1 MTIHQGRTA
10 LYRLYNA
17 EGKLLY
23 IGISQNPDVR
33 WGQHSTTK
41 PWWGDVEERKVE
53 WHETRPLAAAAEV
66 ASIEAEQPLW
76 NSNHAT
82 RPTGDPDAD
91 ALYEDHR
98 RNLEE
103 ARALLPAVREQA
115 AADLK
120 AGATVSQLA
129 KLTGLTPEYFRR
141 IARAEG
147 VERLRPPTVGKLKPE
162 GEPS

>member
-1 MTIHQGRTA
+1 MPKNPGRTA
-10 LYRLYNA
+10 LYRLLDQH
-17 EGKLLY
+17 GCLLY

-41 PWWGDVEERKVE
+41 PWWGEVEERRVE

-66 ASIEAEQPLW
+66 AAIEAEQPLW
-76 NSNHAT
+76 NSNHTA

-91 ALYEDHR
+91 ALYENHR
-98 RNLEE
+98 RNTEE

-147 VERLRPPTVGKLKPE
+147 VERLRPPTVGKLKT
-162 GEPS
+162 GEQS